1 MRRAPPSIRNVAR
14 HTRASAGFSLVE
26 LIVSIVV
33 LGVLAA
39 VTAPIFSSSLRVY
52 VESDAHLTTLGKA
65 RYTTE
70 RIARELREV
79 QYNAGTN
86 SYFFAAMGPNN
97 MTFTKQDGTTV
108 TLSVAGS
115 NVNMGYTPP
124 GVMAPLTDELS
135 ALSFTYRTA
144 TGAAGASAATVA
156 SVDVSL
162 SLSNRGA
169 THTQRVR
176 VGLRNQ
182 Q

>member
-1 MRRAPPSIRNVAR
+1 MQRTAFLASVSGSARR
-14 HTRASAGFSLVE
+14 SAGFSLVE

-65 RYTTE
+65 RYATE

-79 QYNAGTN
+79 QRNAGAY
-86 SYFFAAMGPNN
+86 SFSVMGPNN
-97 MTFTKQDGTTV
+97 MTFTKQDGTIV
-108 TLSVAGS
+108 ALSVAGG
-115 NVNMGYTPP
+115 NMNMSYTPP

-135 ALSFTYRTA
+135 ALSFTYLTA
-144 TGAAGASAATVA
+144 AGTPGASAATVV